1 MCSWWLFPPSTR
13 KIKIRGFEFKSL
25 SRLSESLKISRIVVN
40 LSRIVVRYLL
50 HTVSHTC
57 ETIRPPWGAAIN
69 NMNSLY
75 YSFIEVLIGF
85 FNYFI
90 AIHVSLQT
98 IQPRVTCSPMNFQSE
113 SCLAVAYSI
122 FFQPLVA

>member
-1 MCSWWLFPPSTR
+1 MGPSLN
-13 KIKIRGFEFKSL
+13 SL
-25 SRLSESLKISRIVVN
+25 SRFSESLKISRIVVT

-50 HTVSHTC
+50 HTISHTC
-57 ETIRPPWGAAIN
+57 ETIKPLSGAAIN

-75 YSFIEVLIGF
+75 YCFIEELIGF
-85 FNYFI
+85 FNYFT
-90 AIHVSLQT
+90 AIHVSLQA
-98 IQPRVTCSPMNFQSE
+98 IQPRVTCGPMNFQSE